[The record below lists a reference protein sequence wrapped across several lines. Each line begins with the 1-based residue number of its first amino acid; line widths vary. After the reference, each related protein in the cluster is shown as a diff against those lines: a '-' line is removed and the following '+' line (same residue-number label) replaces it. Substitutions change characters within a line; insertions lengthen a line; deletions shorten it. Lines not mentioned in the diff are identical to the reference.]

1 MKLLDL
7 KDDQIVI
14 NPEVL
19 EIPEFKALW
28 DRDKSKG
35 KSQAFKELKYVYYTA
50 DSNSP
55 YSDYPDTDRNNL
67 LSVDIFKGIPY
78 TPDELVQIAISKYTL
93 LSETPTQRLLKAV
106 KQKVNDLA
114 TFLDATTVNSD
125 TVASI
130 LKVMENTSK
139 IVSQVPALQ
148 QTVNKEREL
157 SNSKVRAGRDV
168 SMFEK

>member
-1 MKLLDL
+1 MKLLDI

-14 NPEVL
+14 NPEVI

-28 DRDKSKG
+28 VRDKSKG
-35 KSQAFKELKYVYYTA
+35 KAQAFKELKYVYYTT

-55 YSDYPDTDRNNL
+55 YSDYPEKDKQSMLNT
-67 LSVDIFKGIPY
+67 DIFKGEEYI
-78 TPDELVQIAISKYTL
+78 PDEAVLIAISKYMV
-93 LSETPTQRLLKAV
+93 LSETPTQRLLKSV

-114 TFLDATTVNSD
+114 DFLDTTTVNSD

-130 LKVMENTSK
+130 LKVMGETSK

-157 SNSKVRAGRDV
+157 NNSKIRAGREI